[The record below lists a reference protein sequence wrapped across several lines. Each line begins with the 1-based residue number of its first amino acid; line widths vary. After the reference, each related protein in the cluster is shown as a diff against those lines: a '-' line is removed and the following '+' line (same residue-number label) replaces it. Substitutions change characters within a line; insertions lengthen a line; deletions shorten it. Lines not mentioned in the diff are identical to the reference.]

1 MVLVLPKSRFRNC
14 FMSWKNFLAVL
25 CKQEEYGLTSLEMEV
40 LMCLE
45 ESKCQT
51 KNALLETY
59 TEAYSNIEE
68 EAFTQRLK
76 NIYKKFQI
84 TGKGHKL
91 PQLHK
96 YLAEK
101 YIQYQNKD
109 AFFSGIGL
117 THIYPGFPRDRF
129 SEEIDNIINS
139 DSKECRKVDILQT
152 FAPNLNDYFEH
163 LVQCIKSD
171 VQIRILFAWPYSE
184 AAKLREDVLR
194 KYAGS
199 NIADEINIR
208 DCVIANLETLE
219 KIIKI
224 SSDPGLL
231 NIKLYDTLP
240 SLAIYRAGNYMLA
253 APFLHGSLA
262 VNTFQFELEL
272 NAANQLVAHT
282 LQNDFELMW
291 QVARRFYPD
300 PSKNWR
306 NDLKIL
312 FTN

>member
-1 MVLVLPKSRFRNC
+1 
-14 FMSWKNFLAVL
+14 MSWKHFLEVI
-25 CKQEEYGLTSLEMEV
+25 CKRREYGLTSFEIEV

-45 ESKCQT
+45 EFKCQT
-51 KNALLETY
+51 KNNLWETY
-59 TEAYSNIEE
+59 IRSYSTIEN

-84 TGKGHKL
+84 DGNGHKL

-96 YLAEK
+96 YLTEK

-109 AFFSGIGL
+109 VFFSEIGL
-117 THIYPGFPRDRF
+117 TYIYPSFPRDVF
-129 SEEIDNIINS
+129 GEEIYSVINLDNQEH
-139 DSKECRKVDILQT
+139 KKVDILQT

-163 LVQCIKSD
+163 LIQCLQNGVQ
-171 VQIRILFAWPYSE
+171 VRILLAWPYSE

-194 KYAGS
+194 RYADRS
-199 NIADEINIR
+199 SADEINIC
-208 DCVIANLETLE
+208 DCAIANLETLE
-219 KIIKI
+219 RIIKI
-224 SSDPGLL
+224 SNNPKLL
-231 NIKLYDTLP
+231 DIKLYDTLP

-262 VNTFQFELEL
+262 VNTFQFELKL
-272 NAANQLVAHT
+272 NASNQLIVHT

-300 PSKNWR
+300 PNRNWR

-312 FTN
+312 FTS

>member
-1 MVLVLPKSRFRNC
+1 
-14 FMSWKNFLAVL
+14 MSWKIFLETL
-25 CKQEEYGLTSLEMEV
+25 CKRREYGLTPLEAEV
-40 LMCLE
+40 VMCLE
-45 ESKCQT
+45 ETNGQT
-51 KNALLETY
+51 KNDLLAIYIRSHST
-59 TEAYSNIEE
+59 IEE

-91 PQLHK
+91 PQLHN
-96 YLAEK
+96 YLTEK

-109 AFFSGIGL
+109 IFFSEIGL
-117 THIYPGFPRDRF
+117 TYIYPSFPRDTF
-129 SEEIDNIINS
+129 GKEIDRAIHS
-139 DSKECRKVDILQT
+139 DDRAHKQVDILQT

-163 LVQCIKSD
+163 LIQCIQNN
-171 VQIRILFAWPYSE
+171 VQIRILLAWPYSE

-194 KYAGS
+194 RYANSSIG
-199 NIADEINIR
+199 DEINIR

-219 KIIKI
+219 KIIRV
-224 SSDPGLL
+224 SDNPKLL
-231 NIKLYDTLP
+231 DIKLYDTLP

-262 VNTFQFELEL
+262 INTFQFELKL
-272 NAANQLVAHT
+272 NTSNQLIART

-291 QVARRFYPD
+291 KVSRRFYPAPD
-300 PSKNWR
+300 RNWR

-312 FTN
+312 FTSQTL